1 MSNLNEILEQL
12 QSLERAERQLA
23 NVEER
28 LDTAYKLLERL
39 SSAVDKEYA
48 DVEELEKIG
57 MRSMF
62 RKVLGDKEQQLE
74 KERQEYLQAVL
85 KYNEHKKS
93 IELLDFEKDILV
105 EKLQKAGDLKK
116 QKQILLKQHEAM
128 LIKSNSAAGQQI
140 VAIEKDIRDRYHI
153 KREIHEAV
161 IMGTKVSQMLAQMV
175 NFLKTARNWGNY
187 DMAGGGTISTM
198 MKHSN
203 IDQARKL
210 AYELQHILKQFQD
223 ELFDVYDKE
232 QFQISLQIDS
242 FTHFTDIFFDNLITD
257 WIVQKKIRNAL
268 NNVLTVEDRVMRI
281 VSSLKKDLE
290 QTDKSITYLEQ
301 KKKDLI
307 LKGRV

>member
-1 MSNLNEILEQL
+1 LSNLYEILEQL
-12 QSLERAERQLA
+12 QSIDRAERQLSK
-23 NVEER
+23 VDER
-28 LDTAYKLLERL
+28 LDAAYKILERL
-39 SSAVDKEYA
+39 SSIVDKEYA
-48 DVEELEKIG
+48 DVEKLEKMGI
-57 MRSMF
+57 RSVF

-93 IELLDFEKDILV
+93 IELLDFEKNILT
-105 EKLQKAGDLKK
+105 EKLKKAGNLKK
-116 QKQILLKQHEAM
+116 RKQVLLKQHEAM
-128 LIKSNSAAGQQI
+128 LIKSNSAAGQEI
-140 VAIEKDIRDRYHI
+140 IAIDKDIRDRFHI

-161 IMGTKVSQMLAQMV
+161 IIGTKVSQMLAQMV

-203 IDQARKL
+203 IDKARTL
-210 AYELQHILKQFQD
+210 AHKLQHILKQFQD

-290 QTDKSITYLEQ
+290 QTDKAITYLEQ
-301 KKKDLI
+301 KKKDVI
-307 LKGRV
+307 LDSRH